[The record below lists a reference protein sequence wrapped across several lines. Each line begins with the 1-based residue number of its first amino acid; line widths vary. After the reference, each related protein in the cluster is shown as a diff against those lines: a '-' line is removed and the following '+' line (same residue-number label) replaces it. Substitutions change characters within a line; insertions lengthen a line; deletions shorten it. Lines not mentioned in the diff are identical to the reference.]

1 MARREPTS
9 MRTCAGTRRREAR
22 DGLVRWML
30 GPDGT
35 PWPDWTGRSAR
46 LNGRGAWTLADAKA
60 VSRAMERGGFARAFR
75 GRVGRVDSVQLVE
88 RLAVAGRKAFFE
100 RLALGNR
107 AGAVAIGQ
115 NAVRERFAMSDG
127 GVLLVADDAGS
138 SARSRYVTNARRK
151 SVPTI
156 RVSSGAVLGAPLG
169 REFVSV
175 ALVDDGPFAE
185 DLRRWARSLVSLPN
199 TCIVEYDTAPAVHE
213 AAEATVVE
221 TETR

>member
-1 MARREPTS
+1 
-9 MRTCAGTRRREAR
+9 MRTCAGTRRREVR
-22 DGLVRWML
+22 DDLVRWML

-46 LNGRGAWTLADAKA
+46 LEGRGAWTLADAKA

-75 GRVGRVDSVQLVE
+75 GRVGRVESSQLVE
-88 RLAVAGRKAFFE
+88 RLAAAGRKAFFE

-115 NAVRERFAMSDG
+115 NAVRERFAGSDG
-127 GVLLVADDAGS
+127 GVLLVADDAGP
-138 SARSRYVTNARRK
+138 SAQMRYVANARRK
-151 SVPTI
+151 AVPTI
-156 RVSSGAVLGAPLG
+156 RVTSGAVLGAPLG

-175 ALVDDGPFAE
+175 ALIDDGPFAR

-199 TCIVEYDTAPAVHE
+199 TCIVEYDTAPAVRE